1 MKEFELKI
9 PTDIEINDAQEKLG
23 FNLPSEYVA
32 FIKSGY
38 DLGDAPLEA
47 LEIVNPPSY
56 ADIYEALESA
66 RKSYGLP
73 LELMPICEDNSD
85 YYCIN
90 QKGEVVFWSHNGTT
104 DEKWKNVTIWRNQMV
119 LEAGE

>member
-1 MKEFELKI
+1 MEEFEIKI
-9 PTDIEINDAQEKLG
+9 PSDIQIADAQKKLG
-23 FNLPSEYVA
+23 FRFPKEYVA

-47 LEIVNPPSY
+47 LEIVDPPSY

-66 RKSYGLP
+66 RKFYDLP
-73 LELMPICEDNSD
+73 AELLPICEDSSD

-90 QKGEVVFWSHNGTT
+90 DKGEVVFWSHNGIT
-104 DEKWKNVTIWRNQMV
+104 DEKWENVAIWRNHIV